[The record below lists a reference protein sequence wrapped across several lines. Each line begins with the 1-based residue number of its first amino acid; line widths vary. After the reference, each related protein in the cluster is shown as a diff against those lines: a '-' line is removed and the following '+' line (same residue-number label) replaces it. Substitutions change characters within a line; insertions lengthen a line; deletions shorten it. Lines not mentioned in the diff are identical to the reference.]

1 LSSRTYEL
9 TRLAQPAAG
18 AIAGGGCAFLLY
30 LANPHRHQVF
40 LPCPFHALTGL
51 YCPFCGGLR
60 MVHDLLHGDLTAALH
75 DNALAVPAVIIGVA
89 AWLNW
94 TICRWRGRPAPS
106 RPTWLSPVLIA
117 VMIAWTVVR
126 NLPWAPFAALRPTAL
141 RLSRCGSWPC
151 GSWPCGGRLARARLG
166 EHAWRLRRGRL
177 VDAAGGDQCTR

>member
-1 LSSRTYEL
+1 M
-9 TRLAQPAAG
+9 
-18 AIAGGGCAFLLY
+18 AGGGCAFLLY
-30 LANPHRHQVF
+30 LANPDRHQVF

-60 MVHDLLHGDLTAALH
+60 MVHDLLHGDLAAALH

-141 RLSRCGSWPC
+141 RLGLLLPC
-151 GSWPCGGRLARARLG
+151 GSRSARARLG
-166 EHAWRLRRGRL
+166 QHAWRLRRGRL